1 MNTILEELAKQADM
15 YARYDY
21 KYPEDLS
28 EDYHMIFE
36 RRFAELIIEKCIGEV
51 ALVGISN
58 FDNDDIVWA
67 TSTGIDNIKRRFGV
81 I

>member
-1 MNTILEELAKQADM
+1 MNTTLEKLAKQADM
-15 YARYDY
+15 YAKYDY

-36 RRFAELIIEKCIGEV
+36 RKFAALIIEKCIGQV

-67 TSTGIDNIKRRFGV
+67 TSTGINNIKSFFGV